1 MNRRHTDPGYARGRG
16 ARWRACTPLAAITAW
31 ASVVA
36 AGAVWAP
43 LGHVAGPLAA
53 MGQALL
59 AILALHAI
67 HEGGHVL
74 AGLVV
79 RAPLQSVTL
88 GVFTVLRE
96 RRGGNGRG
104 ADGRF
109 RWAVNRSWRR
119 FAGCVEREVTPAP
132 GLRAALTVTALG
144 GPAASLAAGALL
156 LAAPAPWAGLGMAS
170 LLVGA
175 LNAAPVTVLGQASDG
190 MIVWR
195 LWGRRPAH
203 AAWRAA
209 VCGEGA

>member
-1 MNRRHTDPGYARGRG
+1 MNRRRTDPGNAGAGRP
-16 ARWRACTPLAAITAW
+16 RWPSCTPLAAATAW

-43 LGHVAGPLAA
+43 LAHVAGPLAA

-74 AGLVV
+74 AGLLV

-96 RRGGNGRG
+96 RRGG
-104 ADGRF
+104 DGRF
-109 RWAVNRSWRR
+109 RWAVKRSWKR

-132 GLRAALTVTALG
+132 GLREALTITALG
-144 GPAASLAAGALL
+144 GPVASLAAGALL
-156 LAAPAPWAGLGMAS
+156 VAAPTPWSGLGAAS

-175 LNAAPVTVLGQASDG
+175 LNATPVTVLGQASDG

-195 LWGRRPAH
+195 LWSRRPAQV
-203 AAWRAA
+203 AWRAELY
-209 VCGEGA
+209 G